1 MNALLTF
8 FGKLHPLFV
17 HLPIGL
23 VCLLV
28 LMDLLSRTQKFENL
42 KPVLGLVAFW
52 SMVSGIFSC
61 VAGLILADDSGYS
74 ETTLERHK
82 WLGISLTI
90 ISGLYYASIKFKFY
104 KPVFGNFLSLTLIIL
119 VSATGHM
126 GGSLTHGEGYLEDS
140 FAAIFESPPPP
151 KPRRTPIAN
160 LDTAL
165 VYTDLVEPILEK
177 KCFQCHNHLKQKGG
191 LRMDIPEKLWKGG
204 KNGVVLVAGQA
215 EKSELY
221 ERMVLPES
229 DEKHMP
235 PKGKKQLNAK
245 ELELIHWWIAQGGSM
260 DKRLAQ
266 LPEHE
271 KMKAHFLKNTEAEIE
286 GKVWD
291 EFTNISSRPAPKT
304 DIEKLQKLGLH
315 IEWLSS
321 DGSLL
326 SVNGLNTTNF
336 QDLSPLLPL
345 KEQIVWLKLASMPI
359 SAKSF
364 EMLGQFPNLTRL
376 MVEGTEFGDS
386 QAKSI
391 KFLKHLQIL
400 NLVETPITDKGL
412 EDLAQI
418 KSLKKVYLWQSKVS
432 PVKAKEMQVSFP
444 NTEWNFG
451 EELPKNQ
458 SPNPLTKAI
467 L

>member
-1 MNALLTF
+1 M
-8 FGKLHPLFV
+8 
-17 HLPIGL
+17 
-23 VCLLV
+23 
-28 LMDLLSRTQKFENL
+28 
-42 KPVLGLVAFW
+42 
-52 SMVSGIFSC
+52 
-61 VAGLILADDSGYS
+61 
-74 ETTLERHK
+74 
-82 WLGISLTI
+82 
-90 ISGLYYASIKFKFY
+90 
-104 KPVFGNFLSLTLIIL
+104 
-119 VSATGHM
+119 
-126 GGSLTHGEGYLEDS
+126 
-140 FAAIFESPPPP
+140 
-151 KPRRTPIAN
+151 
-160 LDTAL
+160 
-165 VYTDLVEPILEK
+165 
-177 KCFQCHNHLKQKGG
+177 
-191 LRMDIPEKLWKGG
+191 
-204 KNGVVLVAGQA
+204 
-215 EKSELY
+215 
-221 ERMVLPES
+221 
-229 DEKHMP
+229 
-235 PKGKKQLNAK
+235 
-245 ELELIHWWIAQGGSM
+245 
-260 DKRLAQ
+260 
-266 LPEHE
+266 
-271 KMKAHFLKNTEAEIE
+271 
-286 GKVWD
+286 
-291 EFTNISSRPAPKT
+291 
-304 DIEKLQKLGLH
+304 
-315 IEWLSS
+315 
-321 DGSLL
+321 
-326 SVNGLNTTNF
+326 NGLNTTNF